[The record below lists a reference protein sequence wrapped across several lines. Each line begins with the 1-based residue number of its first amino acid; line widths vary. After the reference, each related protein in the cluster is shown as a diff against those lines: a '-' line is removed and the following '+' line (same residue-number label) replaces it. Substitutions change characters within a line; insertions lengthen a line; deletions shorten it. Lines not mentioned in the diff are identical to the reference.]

1 MIFPF
6 NCDKIKITSP
16 YGERD
21 FNGKNFH
28 SGYDIVGIGSNE
40 VTAVCNGKVVVS
52 RIITDKSNLTWQWGN
67 YICIKDSVT
76 GNLHYYCHLKERLV
90 KRGETVKVGQ
100 IIGIMGN
107 TGYSFGAHLH
117 FEVRVGNTPISP
129 FTVLHVPNKIGTYE
143 NTVKADVDSLVNAKI
158 ISSPQYWVNHANDI
172 EYLPNLINNMADYV
186 RRNK

>member
-6 NCDKIKITSP
+6 NCDKIKVTSP

-21 FNGKNFH
+21 FNGNNFH
-28 SGYDIVGIGSNE
+28 YGYDIVGIGSDE

-76 GNLHYYCHLKERLV
+76 GNLHYYCHLKERKV
-90 KRGETVKVGQ
+90 KRGDTVKAGQ

-143 NTVKADVDSLVNAKI
+143 STIKQDVAELVTAKI
-158 ISSPQYWVNHANDI
+158 ISSPQYWEKHANDVD
-172 EYLPNLINNMADYV
+172 YLPELLHNMAENL
-186 RRNK
+186 RGKK